1 MWFVIAFIFIFI
13 FWKKIYTGS
22 LEIINSTQ
30 KLFLNSV
37 LSTQAKS
44 ENALFV

>member
-1 MWFVIAFIFIFI
+1 MWFVIAFNFFF